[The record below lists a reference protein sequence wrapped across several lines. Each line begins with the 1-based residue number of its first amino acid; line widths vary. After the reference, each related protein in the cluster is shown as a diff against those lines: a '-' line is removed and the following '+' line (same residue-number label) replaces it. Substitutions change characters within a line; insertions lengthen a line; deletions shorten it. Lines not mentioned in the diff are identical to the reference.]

1 MPAHK
6 VVAKKR
12 LSVSM
17 APQRILA
24 SALASQRI
32 EGLELDTRD
41 AAEFSALAA
50 GKMSSADLPSA
61 CSIATLNSP
70 SSTDRCRTMMAVSA
84 GFRR

>member
-1 MPAHK
+1 MPALK

-12 LSVSM
+12 LSVSL

-32 EGLELDTRD
+32 EGLELDTRA

-50 GKMSSADLPSA
+50 GKMNATDLRQRL
-61 CSIATLNSP
+61 LN
-70 SSTDRCRTMMAVSA
+70 RYAKLA
-84 GFRR
+84 GTN